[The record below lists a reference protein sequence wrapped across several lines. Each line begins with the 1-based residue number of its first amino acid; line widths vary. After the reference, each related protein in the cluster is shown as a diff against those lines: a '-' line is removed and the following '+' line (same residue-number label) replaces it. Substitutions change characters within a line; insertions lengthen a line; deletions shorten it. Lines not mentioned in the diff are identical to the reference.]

1 MSSIPSIFN
10 ERQIKRVI
18 LGGDKPRTN
27 VKISLSVILLS
38 RSGTPF
44 RSGNLDQLLSIGF
57 SDIISVETSAE
68 NYNLEDM
75 AKRYPAVKFIAP
87 EEKCTLGDMINLG
100 MAEAREEYVLVV
112 WDTIHIPPRSINS
125 YVLKRLTEEEMLCY
139 VPMLSNPQMQS
150 LPVRMLPSVENKA
163 LSVTGELVVQDKAPT
178 LYPVDYVGIYNKNKF
193 RELGGYDYT
202 IKSPYWQNLD
212 FSMRAWLWG
221 EQIRMMPQLRF
232 KYETEFQAEDTTPD
246 YSQLKFFLK
255 NIAPRFSQDH
265 AYIPKALFLSYY
277 RNSGCGINEAF
288 SDFRKARSWVEQN
301 RYRFKTDASHLI
313 TSWENLPL

>member
-1 MSSIPSIFN
+1 MSSIPATFN

-18 LGGDKPRTN
+18 LGGDKPGPN
-27 VKISLSVILLS
+27 VKVSLSVILLS
-38 RSGTPF
+38 RSGAPF
-44 RSGNLDQLLSIGF
+44 RSGNLDQLISIGF
-57 SDIISVETSAE
+57 SDIISVEMSAE
-68 NYNLEDM
+68 NYNLEDLS
-75 AKRYPAVKFIAP
+75 KRYPSVKFIAP

-100 MAEAREEYVLVV
+100 MSEAREDYVLVV

-125 YVLKRLTEEEMLCY
+125 YVLKRLDEEQLLCY
-139 VPMLSNPQMQS
+139 VPMLTNPLMQT
-150 LPVRMLPSVENKA
+150 LPVRMLPSVENRS

-178 LYPVDYVGIYNKNKF
+178 LYPVDYVGLYNRKKF
-193 RELGGYDYT
+193 RELGGYDYS

-255 NIAPRFSQDH
+255 NIAPRFSEDH

-277 RNSGCGINEAF
+277 RNSGCGISEAVQ
-288 SDFRKARSWVEQN
+288 DFRKARAWVEKN
-301 RYRFKTDASHLI
+301 KYRFRTDASHLI